1 MAALKELLFPID
13 LAEDTERPLRYARA
27 LAHQLGARLHLLYV
41 VQEFDF
47 ARGIF
52 IPHAN
57 IDKLEE
63 DYRVAAQRKMERLRE
78 DHFEGDPDVV
88 CAVAFGDPAEEI
100 LGYAERAGI
109 GVIALPTHGR
119 TGLEH
124 ALFGSVAEKVVKI
137 SHVPVLTI
145 RPENL

>member
-1 MAALKELLFPID
+1 MALYRELLFPID
-13 LAEDTERPLRYARA
+13 LAGDVERPLRYARE

-57 IDKLEE
+57 IDKMEE
-63 DYRVAAQRKMERLRE
+63 EFRQAAQKKMERLRQE
-78 DHFEGDPDVV
+78 HFESDPSVT

-100 LGYAERAGI
+100 LTYTRDKGI
-109 GVIALPTHGR
+109 DVIALPTHGR
-119 TGLEH
+119 KGLER
-124 ALFGSVAEKVVKI
+124 ALFGSVAEKVVK
-137 SHVPVLTI
+137 SAPVPVLTI
-145 RPENL
+145 RPEKL